1 MTAQVRITGHREVR
15 RAIGRVSEE
24 MDRKSARGELKAL
37 NLEAATLVKRSAD
50 GLVPVRSGRLKAS
63 VRAAASQK
71 TARVRAGFQ
80 RVPYAGPIHFGWP
93 ARRISPQ
100 PFLYDALD
108 RRRAEVVRVYDDG
121 LSKLIKSY
129 NLD

>member
-1 MTAQVRITGHREVR
+1 MSGQVRITGHREVR
-15 RAIGRVSEE
+15 RAIGRVSDE
-24 MDRKSARGELKAL
+24 MDRNSARGELKAL

-121 LSKLIKSY
+121 LSKLIKSH